1 MIPRTAVL
9 SRNNLT
15 WAYREIKAFEWEG
28 EFKVRTRQALKK
40 ILEDQMEED
49 LAESLGFDLYQRGP
63 GRLDYRNGAYTRH
76 LVTEIGDL
84 VLKVPR
90 LRNHP
95 FYPKVLE
102 RYARRQRSVDEVIL
116 SCFVLGLSTRKA
128 AEVLGPMLGETISA
142 STVSRIAQCLDAE
155 VKAYHARSLKDQYRF
170 LFFDGVV
177 LKSQSP
183 VGVKERVFLCALG
196 ITKEGVTEMI
206 DFAVAHGESQ
216 NAWEKFLNTLHNR
229 GLTGQG
235 CELAVTDGGTG
246 LHTALDLVYPE
257 IPRQRCWAHKVRN
270 VLDKVKKEDWKAI
283 KRDLHKIWNAP
294 TLRQATRAYWDFAGT
309 WRKTYPK
316 AVRCVEKDLEDLLQ
330 FLNIKSNKLWKK
342 IRTTNLIERAFR
354 EVRRRT
360 RPMGVF
366 GNKPSVERIVYAVF
380 CHLNHNW
387 TKHPLREFTQLT

>member
-9 SRNNLT
+9 SANNVT

-28 EFKVRTRQALKK
+28 EFKVRSREALKK
-40 ILEDQMEED
+40 ILEEQMEED
-49 LAESLGFDLYQRGP
+49 LAEALGLDPYQRGP
-63 GRLDYRNGAYTRH
+63 DRLDYRNGAYTRH
-76 LVTEIGDL
+76 LVTEIGDI

-102 RYARRQRSVDEVIL
+102 RYARRHRSVDEVIL
-116 SCFVLGLSTRKA
+116 GCFVLGLSTRKA
-128 AEVLGPMLGETISA
+128 AEVLSPILGETISA
-142 STVSRIAQCLDAE
+142 STVSRIARCLDDE
-155 VKAYHARSLKDQYRF
+155 VQKYHTRSLEDQYRF

-183 VGVKERVFLCALG
+183 VGVKKRVFLCVLG
-196 ITKEGVTEMI
+196 ITRDGVTEMI

-216 NAWEKFLNTLHNR
+216 NAWEKFLNTLYRR
-229 GLTGQG
+229 GLTGKG

-246 LHTALDLVYPE
+246 LHAALDLVYSE

-270 VLDKVKKEDWKAI
+270 VLDKVKEEDWKAI
-283 KRDLHKIWNAP
+283 KRALHKIWGAS
-294 TLRQATRAYWDFAGT
+294 TLRQATRAYWDLAGA

-316 AVRCVEKDLEDLLQ
+316 AVRCVEKDLEDLLN
-330 FLNIKSNKLWKK
+330 FLNVTTSEMWKK
-342 IRTTNLIERAFR
+342 IRTTNVIERAFR

-366 GNKPSVERIVYAVF
+366 GNKASVERIVYAVF
-380 CHLNHNW
+380 YHLNHNW
-387 TKHPLREFTQLT
+387 RRDPLKEFTQLT